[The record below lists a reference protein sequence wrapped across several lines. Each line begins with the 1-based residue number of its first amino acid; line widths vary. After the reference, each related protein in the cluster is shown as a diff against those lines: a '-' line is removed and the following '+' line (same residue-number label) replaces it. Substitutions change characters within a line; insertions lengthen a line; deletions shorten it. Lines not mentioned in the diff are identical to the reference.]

1 MGVHNSKIED
11 TIEELNILNKNL
23 NDFVYRVSHDLRSPL
38 NSIKALVSFIEQES
52 TEKSTLEYLKMI
64 KNSIYRLDES
74 IKNNLK
80 YSRNIFSELELCE
93 ISLEKSFKD
102 AIDLFYSK
110 IKIARINIQ
119 IDIDQQGV
127 FFSDKLRLNSL
138 LENLIDNAIK
148 YQKKDEIN
156 KTIIIKGICDD
167 QKFRF
172 VITDNGIGIS
182 PVYHDKIFEMFFRLP
197 GLVEG
202 SGIGLYIVK
211 QTVETLQGYIE
222 VKSEEENG
230 TSVIVEL
237 KNFKQ

>member
-1 MGVHNSKIED
+1 MRVQNSKIKD

-52 TEKSTLEYLKMI
+52 IEKSTLEYLKMI

-80 YSRNIFSELELCE
+80 YSRNIFSELELTQ
-93 ISLEKSFKD
+93 IPLDKLFKD

-110 IKIARINIQ
+110 IKIAQINIQ

-222 VKSEEENG
+222 VNSEEENG

>member
-1 MGVHNSKIED
+1 MGVQNSKIKD

-52 TEKSTLEYLKMI
+52 IEKSTLEYLKMI

-80 YSRNIFSELELCE
+80 YSRNIFSELELTQ
-93 ISLEKSFKD
+93 IPLDKLFKD

-222 VKSEEENG
+222 VNSEEENG